1 MPKATD
7 LVQGTLALL
16 IMRVVA
22 REPLH
27 GWAVAKRIELLSHNA
42 LQVQQGSLYPALH
55 RLEQQGWIKAAW
67 AETDLG
73 RNAKF
78 YSLTKQGRTALQ
90 KEESNWSRLS
100 AAVNLVIQNT

>member
-1 MPKATD
+1 MPKATE

-42 LQVQQGSLYPALH
+42 LQVQQGSTPFRFSAH
-55 RLEQQGWIKAAW
+55 LEGHAFVTG
-67 AETDLG
+67 EL
-73 RNAKF
+73 R
-78 YSLTKQGRTALQ
+78 KQSYGDWEFEVRDPNGYILMFGGDVAIP
-90 KEESNWSRLS
+90 KLS
-100 AAVNLVIQNT
+100 AGST